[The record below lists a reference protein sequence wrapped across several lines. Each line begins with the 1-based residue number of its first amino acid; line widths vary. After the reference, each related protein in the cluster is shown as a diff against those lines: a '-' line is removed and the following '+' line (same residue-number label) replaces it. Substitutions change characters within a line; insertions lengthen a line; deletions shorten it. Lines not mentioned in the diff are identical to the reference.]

1 MQFNYSALDSY
12 EFELLSRDVAEKLM
26 DIKLSCYTEGRDGG
40 IDASDFYFCGSHA
53 CPSVVVQAK
62 HWAQRV
68 RYPKL
73 ESTLL
78 ALIKQLDSRG
88 NLPSRCLIL
97 TVASGVTREF
107 QQRLFSKAISLGVQD
122 FKLLDSVKLDQ
133 LLSDESNSDILRK
146 HFKLWVAGANVLQ
159 NLYNRS
165 FFVGCDLYLAN
176 IDERK
181 SLFVQT
187 ALFNRAV
194 NILESNSCLI
204 ITGDPGTGKTT
215 LTQMLALQMSADGY
229 CVLYSSY
236 YELEGVISASSSD
249 PNLPELIV
257 LDDFLGQNFLDVDSK
272 LLRQISSLLF
282 MVKKSEKRK
291 IILNSRISIL
301 NEAGRKDDSFHR
313 LIRKLD
319 DEFVLIDTSSMALL
333 DKARILLS
341 NLRFEN
347 VPQPYIE
354 ALSKKADKDK
364 AGCVKIC
371 EHANFNP
378 RVIEYCSR
386 PEFIEQCDLNNYYSA
401 IVSRLNSPIDIWK
414 NEFEERLG
422 EEERVLAYQLFSF
435 GKESVSLSHL
445 KTAFNSRIKISSGID
460 CSIDCFDRAV
470 KRLKSAVVKTVIIAD
485 ELHVAMVNPSV
496 NDYCAAFLADN
507 APESASIVETAI
519 YADQLE
525 TIFKINTDRSV
536 IDALKNRAIDGEVLT
551 LKVDCPG
558 SWLHLCPEHYIC
570 FALRQIIGSLIDSDF
585 EWIGSLL
592 SEMLDSENAKAW
604 ESVSLLLVGSGRGA
618 FFNSPYYA
626 ELLCSFLRL
635 SHLAIG
641 TSYLSAYDLL
651 EDLER
656 AKKILNISDKVSE
669 RLSFALKAEADR
681 WLKEYVIDSV
691 ESFGNG
697 RDWESEYQPS
707 MYDCYIE
714 DWETFVKK
722 KIYDV
727 LLKYLNPYSML
738 CGFCD
743 ELGEFLT
750 EDISLDRVEEVIE
763 DYASEYVWDLRLEY
777 EDDREDHN
785 DGPVD
790 DCRYEIAKYQND
802 TRAVERLFIESC

>member
-26 DIKLSCYTEGRDGG
+26 NTKLSCYTEGRDGG
-40 IDASDFYFCGSHA
+40 IDASDFYYCDPHA
-53 CPSVVVQAK
+53 RPSVVVQAK
-62 HWAQRV
+62 HWSHYV
-68 RYPKL
+68 RYAKL

-78 ALIKQLDSRG
+78 TLIEQLDSHG
-88 NLPSRCLIL
+88 NLPSRYLIL
-97 TVASGVTREF
+97 TVSSGITEDF
-107 QQRLFSKAISLGVQD
+107 QQRLFSKAKALGVPNFQ
-122 FKLLDSVKLDQ
+122 LLDSVKLDQ
-133 LLSDESNSDILRK
+133 LLSDESNSDILRR
-146 HFKLWVAGANVLQ
+146 HFKLWIAGANVLQ

-165 FFVGCDLYLAN
+165 FFIGCDSYLAN

-187 ALFNRAV
+187 AQFNRAV
-194 NILESNSCLI
+194 NILKSSPCLI

-215 LTQMLALQMSADGY
+215 LTQMLALQMSAAGY
-229 CVLYSSY
+229 RVLYSSY
-236 YELEGVISASSSD
+236 YELEDVISASSPDSD
-249 PNLPELIV
+249 LPELIV
-257 LDDFLGQNFLDVDSK
+257 LDDFLGQTFLDVDSK
-272 LLRQISSLLF
+272 LLHQISSLLYV
-282 MVKKSEKRK
+282 VKKSGKQK

-301 NEAGRKDDSFHR
+301 NEARRKEDSFHR
-313 LIRKLD
+313 LIRQLD
-319 DEFVLIDTSSMALL
+319 EQLVLIDTSSMALL

-354 ALSKKADKDK
+354 ALSKKVDKDK

-371 EHANFNP
+371 EHANYNP

-386 PEFIEQCDLNNYYSA
+386 PELIERCDLDNFYSTIISHLNNP
-401 IVSRLNSPIDIWK
+401 VDIWK

-435 GKESVSLSHL
+435 GNKFVSLSHL
-445 KTAFNSRIKISSGID
+445 KAAFNSRIKLSHGID
-460 CSIDCFDRAV
+460 CSIDCFDRAI
-470 KRLKSAVVKTVIIAD
+470 KRLKSAIIKTVVID
-485 ELHVAMVNPSV
+485 GEQHVAMINPSV
-496 NDYCAAFLADN
+496 NDYCAAFLAGN
-507 APESASIVETAI
+507 ALESAAIVESAI
-519 YADQLE
+519 YSNQLE
-525 TIFKINTDRSV
+525 TIFKVNTDRSV
-536 IDALKNRAIDGEVLT
+536 IDAFKIRAIKGEVLT

-558 SWLHLCPEHYIC
+558 SWLRLCPEHYIC
-570 FALRQIIGSLIDSDF
+570 FALRQIIGHLIDSDF
-585 EWIGSLL
+585 KWIGSLL
-592 SEMLDSENAKAW
+592 SEMLESDNTKAW

-618 FFNSPYYA
+618 FYNSPYYA
-626 ELLCSFLRL
+626 ELLCSFLSL

-641 TSYLSAYDLL
+641 SSYLSAYDLL

-656 AKKILNISDKVSE
+656 AKKILNISDKVSG
-669 RLSFALKAEADR
+669 RLSFVLKAEADR

-722 KIYDV
+722 KIHDE
-727 LLKYLNPYSML
+727 LLKNINPFSIL

-743 ELGEFLT
+743 ELGEFLA
-750 EDISLDRVEEVIE
+750 EDISLDQVEEVIK
-763 DYASEYVWDLRLEY
+763 DCVSEYVWDLSLEY
-777 EDDREDHN
+777 KDNMEDCD
-785 DGPVD
+785 VD
-790 DCRYEIAKYQND
+790 AADDYRYEIAQYQNEIR
-802 TRAVERLFIESC
+802 TVEKLFIESC

>member
-26 DIKLSCYTEGRDGG
+26 HIKLSCYTEGRDGG

-62 HWAQRV
+62 HWTQHV
-68 RYPKL
+68 RYSRL

-107 QQRLFSKAISLGVQD
+107 QQRLFSKAKALGVQD

-133 LLSDESNSDILRK
+133 LLSDESNSDILRN
-146 HFKLWVAGANVLQ
+146 HFKLWIAGANVLQ
-159 NLYNRS
+159 NLYNR
-165 FFVGCDLYLAN
+165 
-176 IDERK
+176 
-181 SLFVQT
+181 
-187 ALFNRAV
+187 AV
-194 NILESNSCLI
+194 NILESNPCLI

-215 LTQMLALQMSADGY
+215 LTQMLALQMSAAGY
-229 CVLYSSY
+229 RVLYSSC
-236 YELEGVISASSSD
+236 YELEGVISASSPDS
-249 PNLPELIV
+249 NLPELII

-272 LLRQISSLLF
+272 LLRLISSLLY
-282 MVKKSEKRK
+282 MVKKSDKRK

-319 DEFVLIDTSSMALL
+319 DQLVLIDTSSMALL

-354 ALSKKADKDK
+354 ALSKKVDKDK

-371 EHANFNP
+371 EHANYNP

-386 PEFIEQCDLNNYYSA
+386 PEFIEQCDLNNYCSE
-401 IVSRLNSPIDIWK
+401 IVSRLNNPIDIWK

-422 EEERVLAYQLFSF
+422 EEERVLAFQLFSF
-435 GKESVSLSHL
+435 GKKSVGLSHL
-445 KTAFNSRIKISSGID
+445 KTAFNSRIKLSYGID
-460 CSIDCFDRAV
+460 CSIDCFDRAI
-470 KRLKSAVVKTVIIAD
+470 KRLESAVIKTVVID
-485 ELHVAMVNPSV
+485 GERHVTKITPSV
-496 NDYCAAFLADN
+496 NDYCATFLAEN
-507 APESASIVETAI
+507 ALESTAIVESAI
-519 YADQLE
+519 YVDQLE
-525 TIFKINTDRSV
+525 TIFKVNTDRSV
-536 IDALKNRAIDGEVLT
+536 IDTFKNRAIKGEVLT

-558 SWLHLCPEHYIC
+558 SWLGLCPEHYVC
-570 FALRQIIGSLIDSDF
+570 SVLRQIIGLLTDSDF

-592 SEMLDSENAKAW
+592 GEILDSENTKAW

-618 FFNSPYYA
+618 FYNSPYYA
-626 ELLCSFLRL
+626 ELLCSFLSL

-641 TSYLSAYDLL
+641 TSYLTAYDLL

-656 AKKILNISDKVSE
+656 AKKILNVSDKVSG
-669 RLSFALKAEADR
+669 RLSFALKAEANR

-707 MYDCYIE
+707 MFDCYIE

-722 KIYDV
+722 KIHDV
-727 LLKYLNPYSML
+727 MLKHLNPYSLL
-738 CGFCD
+738 CGFSD
-743 ELGEFLT
+743 DLGEFLT
-750 EDISLDRVEEVIE
+750 EDISLEQVEEVVK
-763 DYASEYVWDLRLEY
+763 DCVSEYVWDLNLEY
-777 EDDREDHN
+777 KDDGEDCD
-785 DGPVD
+785 VD
-790 DCRYEIAKYQND
+790 TADDYRYEMAQYQND
-802 TRAVERLFIESC
+802 MRAVEKLFNESC

>member
-26 DIKLSCYTEGRDGG
+26 HIKLSCYTEGRDGG

-62 HWAQRV
+62 HWTQHV
-68 RYPKL
+68 RYSRL

-107 QQRLFSKAISLGVQD
+107 QQRLFSKAKALGVQD

-133 LLSDESNSDILRK
+133 LLSDESNSDILRN
-146 HFKLWVAGANVLQ
+146 HFKLWIAGANVLQ

-194 NILESNSCLI
+194 KILESNPCLI

-215 LTQMLALQMSADGY
+215 LTQMLALQMSAAGY
-229 CVLYSSY
+229 RVLYSSC
-236 YELEGVISASSSD
+236 YELEGVISAASPDS
-249 PNLPELIV
+249 NLPELIV

-272 LLRQISSLLF
+272 LLRLISSLLF
-282 MVKKSEKRK
+282 MVKKSDKRK

-319 DEFVLIDTSSMALL
+319 DQLVVIDTSSMALL

-354 ALSKKADKDK
+354 ALSKKVDNDK

-371 EHANFNP
+371 EHANYNP

-386 PEFIEQCDLNNYYSA
+386 PEFIEQCDLNNYCSA
-401 IVSRLNSPIDIWK
+401 IVSRLNNPTDIWK

-422 EEERVLAYQLFSF
+422 EEERVLAFQLFSLGNKF
-435 GKESVSLSHL
+435 VSLSHL
-445 KTAFNSRIKISSGID
+445 KAAFNSRIKLSYGID
-460 CSIDCFDRAV
+460 CSIDCFDRAI
-470 KRLKSAVVKTVIIAD
+470 KRLKSAVIKTVVIDGEQHA
-485 ELHVAMVNPSV
+485 AMINPSV

-507 APESASIVETAI
+507 ALESTAIVESAI

-525 TIFKINTDRSV
+525 TIFKVNTDRSV
-536 IDALKNRAIDGEVLT
+536 IDAFKNRAIKGEVLT
-551 LKVDCPG
+551 LKVDCPV
-558 SWLHLCPEHYIC
+558 SWLGLCPEHYVC
-570 FALRQIIGSLIDSDF
+570 SVLRQIIGLLTDSDF

-592 SEMLDSENAKAW
+592 GEMLDSENTKAW

-618 FFNSPYYA
+618 FYNSPYYA
-626 ELLCSFLRL
+626 ELLCSFLSL

-641 TSYLSAYDLL
+641 TSYLTAYYLL

-656 AKKILNISDKVSE
+656 AKKILNVSDKVSE
-669 RLSFALKAEADR
+669 RLSFALKAEANR

-707 MYDCYIE
+707 MFDCYIE
-714 DWETFVKK
+714 DWETFVKE
-722 KIYDV
+722 KIHDV
-727 LLKYLNPYSML
+727 MLKNLNPYSIL
-738 CGFCD
+738 CGYCD
-743 ELGEFLT
+743 DLGEFLT
-750 EDISLDRVEEVIE
+750 EDISLEQVEEVVK
-763 DYASEYVWDLRLEY
+763 DCVSEYVWDLNLEY
-777 EDDREDHN
+777 EDDRENCD
-785 DGPVD
+785 VD
-790 DCRYEIAKYQND
+790 TTDDYRYEMAQYQND
-802 TRAVERLFIESC
+802 MRAVEKLFIESC

>member
-26 DIKLSCYTEGRDGG
+26 HIKLSCYTEGRDGG

-62 HWAQRV
+62 HWTQHV
-68 RYPKL
+68 RYSRL

-107 QQRLFSKAISLGVQD
+107 QQRLFSKAKALGVQD

-133 LLSDESNSDILRK
+133 LLSDESNSDILRN
-146 HFKLWVAGANVLQ
+146 HFKLWIAGANVLQ

-194 NILESNSCLI
+194 NILESNPCLI
-204 ITGDPGTGKTT
+204 ITGNPGTGKTT
-215 LTQMLALQMSADGY
+215 LTQMLALQMSAAGY
-229 CVLYSSY
+229 RVLYSSC
-236 YELEGVISASSSD
+236 YELEGVISASSPDS
-249 PNLPELIV
+249 NLPELIV

-272 LLRQISSLLF
+272 LLRLISSLLF
-282 MVKKSEKRK
+282 MVKKSDKRK

-319 DEFVLIDTSSMALL
+319 DQLVLIDTSSMALL

-354 ALSKKADKDK
+354 ALSKKVDKDK

-371 EHANFNP
+371 EHANYNP
-378 RVIEYCSR
+378 RVIEHCSR
-386 PEFIEQCDLNNYYSA
+386 PEFIEQCDLNNYCSE
-401 IVSRLNSPIDIWK
+401 IVSRLNNPIDIWK

-422 EEERVLAYQLFSF
+422 EEERVLAFQLFSF
-435 GKESVSLSHL
+435 GKKFVSLSHL
-445 KTAFNSRIKISSGID
+445 KTAFNSRIKLSYGID
-460 CSIDCFDRAV
+460 CSIDCFDRAI
-470 KRLKSAVVKTVIIAD
+470 KRLESAVIKTVVID
-485 ELHVAMVNPSV
+485 GERHVAMINPSV
-496 NDYCAAFLADN
+496 NDYCAAFLAGN
-507 APESASIVETAI
+507 TLESTAIVESAI

-525 TIFKINTDRSV
+525 TIFKVNTDRSV
-536 IDALKNRAIDGEVLT
+536 IDAFKFRAIKGEVLT

-558 SWLHLCPEHYIC
+558 SWLRLCPEHYVC
-570 FALRQIIGSLIDSDF
+570 SVLRQIIGLLIDSDF

-592 SEMLDSENAKAW
+592 SEMLDSENTKAW

-618 FFNSPYYA
+618 FYNSPYYA
-626 ELLCSFLRL
+626 ELLCSFLNL

-641 TSYLSAYDLL
+641 TSYLTAYDLL

-656 AKKILNISDKVSE
+656 AKKILNVSDKVSG
-669 RLSFALKAEADR
+669 RLSLALKAEANR

-707 MYDCYIE
+707 MFDCYIE

-722 KIYDV
+722 KIHDAM
-727 LLKYLNPYSML
+727 LKNLNPYSIL
-738 CGFCD
+738 YGFCD
-743 ELGEFLT
+743 GLGEFLT
-750 EDISLDRVEEVIE
+750 EDISLDQVEEVVK
-763 DYASEYVWDLRLEY
+763 DCVSEFVWDLNLEY
-777 EDDREDHN
+777 KDDREDRV
-785 DGPVD
+785 VD
-790 DCRYEIAKYQND
+790 TADDYRYEMAQYQND
-802 TRAVERLFIESC
+802 IRAVEKLFIESC